1 MNEVSMIV
9 NPVTRP
15 IIAFTL
21 AGIWVLS
28 CALAQPSRAQPA
40 AAAGAAR
47 PTNII
52 LILSDDMGAGDLGCY
67 GGTHTPTPQID
78 RLAREGTRFTRF
90 YAAAP
95 ICSPSRAGIISG
107 MFPSRLRITSYLQTK
122 AGNRGCEQADF
133 LDPKAPAFPRL
144 LKAAGYA
151 TAHFGKWHLGGGR
164 DVIDA
169 PKFAAYGYDEHAGTY
184 ESPEPDP
191 DITATNWIWSPKD
204 KVKRWER
211 TRFFVDKTLD
221 FVARNR
227 KLGKPCFVNLWPD
240 DVHTP
245 WVPGPDAPKGDTLKN
260 LRGVLTEYDTQI
272 GRLMDGLRAMGADA
286 DTLVIFASDN
296 GALPTLKGARSAGYR
311 GSKLS
316 LFEGGIRMPFIVRWP
331 GHVPAERTDDT
342 NVIAAVDLLTTFC
355 ALTGASIPAD
365 VQAQLDGQDVSA
377 ALLGQGKIERKG
389 ALFWEYGRNDKFF
402 SYPGDPNNRSPN
414 VAVLDGRWK
423 LLVNADGTQS
433 QLYDV
438 WADPSEGVNRATEH
452 ADITQRLTER
462 ALAWRKSLP

>member
-1 MNEVSMIV
+1 MIV

-15 IIAFTL
+15 IIAFTF

-28 CALAQPSRAQPA
+28 CALARPSQAQPA

-90 YAAAP
+90 YVAAP

-107 MFPSRLRITSYLQTK
+107 MFPSRLRITSYLQTR
-122 AGNRGCEQADF
+122 AANRGCEQADF
-133 LDPKAPAFPRL
+133 LDPKAPALPRL
-144 LKAAGYA
+144 LKTAGYA

-164 DVIDA
+164 DVVDA

-184 ESPEPDP
+184 ESPDPDP

-245 WVPGPDAPKGDTLKN
+245 WVPGLDAPKGDTLKN
-260 LRGVLTEYDTQI
+260 LRGVLSEYDTQI

-342 NVIAAVDLLTTFC
+342 NVIAAVDLLPTFC

-365 VQAQLDGQDVSA
+365 VKAQLDGQDVSA

-389 ALFWEYGRNDKFF
+389 PLFWEYGRNDKFF

-414 VAVLDGRWK
+414 VAVLEGRWK
-423 LLVNADGTQS
+423 LLVNADGTQA

-438 WADPSEGVNRATEH
+438 WADPSEGINRATEH
-452 ADITQRLTER
+452 ADVTQRLTER

>member
-1 MNEVSMIV
+1 MK
-9 NPVTRP
+9 PTYRLL
-15 IIAFTL
+15 L
-21 AGIWVLS
+21 A
-28 CALAQPSRAQPA
+28 ALICTCTFARHAAAQPA
-40 AAAGAAR
+40 AK

-52 LILSDDMGAGDLGCY
+52 FILSDDMGPGDLGCY

-78 RLAREGTRFTRF
+78 RLAKEGTRFTH
-90 YAAAP
+90 YYSAAP
-95 ICSPSRAGIISG
+95 ICSASRAGIITG
-107 MFPSRLRITSYLQTK
+107 MFPARLRINSFLQTR

-133 LDPKAPAFPRL
+133 LDPKAPSLPRL

-164 DVIDA
+164 DVVDA
-169 PKFAAYGYDEHAGTY
+169 PKFAAYGYDEHASTY

-204 KVKRWER
+204 KFKRWER
-211 TRFFVDKTLD
+211 SKFFVDKTLD

-260 LRGVLTEYDTQI
+260 LHGVLTEYDRQI

-296 GALPTLKGARSAGYR
+296 GALPTFDGTRSATFR

-316 LFEGGIRMPFIVRWP
+316 LYEGGIRMPFIVRWP
-331 GHVPAERTDDT
+331 GHVPAGKTDDA
-342 NVIAAVDLLTTFC
+342 NVASAVDLLPTFC
-355 ALTGASIPAD
+355 ALTGATIPPD
-365 VQAQLDGQDVSA
+365 VQSQLDGQDISA
-377 ALLGQGKIERKG
+377 TLLGDAKIQRKSP
-389 ALFWEYGRNDKFF
+389 LFWEYGRNEKFF
-402 SYPGDPNNRSPN
+402 SYPRPATNNRSPN
-414 VAVLDGRWK
+414 VAMLDGHWK
-423 LLVNADGTQS
+423 LLVNADGS
-433 QLYDV
+433 KAELYDISK
-438 WADPSEGVNRATEH
+438 DSSESINLATQH
-452 ADITQRLTER
+452 ADLTKSMTDR
-462 ALAWRKSLP
+462 ALTWRKSLP

>member
-1 MNEVSMIV
+1 MK
-9 NPVTRP
+9 PTLCLLFT
-15 IIAFTL
+15 AFICTCTL
-21 AGIWVLS
+21 AHHAV
-28 CALAQPSRAQPA
+28 AQA
-40 AAAGAAR
+40 AH

-52 LILSDDMGAGDLGCY
+52 LILSDDMGPGDLGCY

-78 RLAREGTRFTRF
+78 RLAKEGTRFTRY

-107 MFPSRLRITSYLQTK
+107 MFPARLRITSFLQTK

-133 LDPKAPAFPRL
+133 LDPKAPSLPRL

-164 DVIDA
+164 DVVNA
-169 PKFAAYGYDEHAGTY
+169 PKFAAYGYDEHASTW

-204 KVKRWER
+204 KFKRWER
-211 TRFFVDKTLD
+211 SQFFVDKTLD
-221 FVARNR
+221 FIARNR

-260 LRGVLTEYDTQI
+260 LQGVLTEYDHQI

-296 GALPTLKGARSAGYR
+296 GALPTLNGARSAGFR

-316 LFEGGIRMPFIVRWP
+316 LYEGGIRMPFIVRWP
-331 GHVPAERTDDT
+331 SHVPAGKTDDT
-342 NVIAAVDLLTTFC
+342 NVASAVDLLPTFC
-355 ALTGASIPAD
+355 ALTGAAIPQD
-365 VQAQLDGQDVSA
+365 VQSQLDGQDISA
-377 ALLGQGKIERKG
+377 TLIGDAKIERKTP
-389 ALFWEYGRNDKFF
+389 LLWEYGRNEKFF
-402 SYPGDPNNRSPN
+402 SYPGPATNNRSPN
-414 VAVLDGRWK
+414 VAMLEGHWK
-423 LLVNADGTQS
+423 LLVNADGTRAE
-433 QLYDV
+433 LYDISKDV
-438 WADPSEGVNRATEH
+438 SESINLATEH
-452 ADITQRLTER
+452 ADVTKSMTDR
-462 ALAWRKSLP
+462 AIAWRNSLP